1 MSRQKIDRIHFIEGA
16 LGVDIKGAQAVDFI
30 IKEINP
36 ERQFAAHRKQIQ
48 QCAANGKLAVLQYLF
63 DTTVA
68 ALNQL
73 FTQLIPRQ
81 LFPFGHHQRMTGEK
95 FRRTH
100 FLHQCIDRQN
110 QCAFFEG
117 RQTV

>member
-1 MSRQKIDRIHFIEGA
+1 MLRVAAHLKGFPPLTAEQLDSIFIRREFVSRQQIDRIHFIEGA

-48 QCAANGKLAVLQYLF
+48 QCAANGELAVLQYLF
-63 DTTVA
+63 DTAVT

-73 FTQLIPRQ
+73 FTQLVP
-81 LFPFGHHQRMTGEK
+81 
-95 FRRTH
+95 
-100 FLHQCIDRQN
+100 
-110 QCAFFEG
+110 
-117 RQTV
+117 